1 MRLLTIIIALLFC
14 ASVSQAQVDSVYYGT
29 EHPSQKEAKK
39 KEPKNNAWKEKIT
52 WGGNLQLWIG
62 NPTFILLTP
71 TIGYIPFKK
80 FNKFNVGIGGVYN
93 YTSFN
98 SPYGN
103 YAQSIYGGHSYARY
117 TIGEN
122 YFVQVQYDKLLQPD
136 LFSTEPNDK
145 VWIDYIFLGGGFCQP
160 ISDKVGLS
168 TSIMYNV
175 NQNRLSIYPS
185 RLIIQFGIIGT
196 F

>member
-1 MRLLTIIIALLFC
+1 MKLFRIISLLLICTI
-14 ASVSQAQVDSVYYGT
+14 VSHAQVDSVYYGSK
-29 EHPSQKEAKK
+29 HPVKK
-39 KEPKNNAWKEKIT
+39 NDVRKPKNDAWKENVT
-52 WGGNLQLWIG
+52 WGGNIQAWIG

-80 FNKFNVGIGGVYN
+80 FNVGIGGIYN
-93 YTSFN
+93 YTSYN
-98 SPYGN
+98 SSYGN

-117 TIGEN
+117 TIGDS

-136 LFSTEPNDK
+136 LFSQEPNAK
-145 VWIDYIFLGGGFCQP
+145 VWVNYVLVGGGFSQA
-160 ISDKVGLS
+160 IGDKLSLS

-175 NQNRLSIYPS
+175 NRNLLSIYPS
-185 RLIIQFGIIGT
+185 RLIIQFGIIGN